1 MKPQI
6 WLARLGWLT
15 LSCSLLGALTLGA
28 REYYEDQELRGQ
40 VLKVDLKNK
49 AITLDPG
56 GTHKIKLIFWNHKT
70 VFRRDAELVKLE
82 ELKTNMQVR
91 IYYRDDLSVSR
102 SHKAIANK
110 VVLKPTSDRNLPEY
124 NR

>member
-15 LSCSLLGALTLGA
+15 LLCSLLGAVTLMA

-40 VLKVDLKNK
+40 VLKVDLRNK

-56 GTHKIKLIFWNHKT
+56 GMHKIKLIFWNHKT
-70 VFRRDAELVKLE
+70 VFRRDTELVKLE
-82 ELKTNMQVR
+82 ELKTNMHVR

-124 NR
+124 NK